1 MITQIALVK
10 TVTVVAIALVKI
22 VASNGSL
29 RLNQKPF
36 SKGGLLNHQL
46 NNKNHEKSI
55 HSRIRPSCNPCL
67 VRTKRHDQ
75 N

>member
-1 MITQIALVK
+1 VITQIALVK

-29 RLNQKPF
+29 RLNQKPL

-46 NNKNHEKSI
+46 N
-55 HSRIRPSCNPCL
+55 
-67 VRTKRHDQ
+67 
-75 N
+75 